1 MSGHIGQIMKFS
13 NGVRMRG
20 FLKNNSLIL
29 LLLASLFLMGADNG
43 VRGTDDRAKLLEQQK
58 QLNTKIERLKREQ
71 DYLLFQKM
79 MYVSDS
85 KYLVV
90 NIRARTGQLMYKNRI
105 LKDFH
110 FTSAGHVRR
119 LKQGA
124 LTLTRKIEKPKK
136 RNLLIFGTSL
146 VLQGKRIPAIRLQ
159 AGIPRFSLS
168 KKDFLSVFYAVE
180 AGAKAYLIL

>member
-1 MSGHIGQIMKFS
+1 MQS
-13 NGVRMRG
+13 

-29 LLLASLFLMGADNG
+29 LLVASLFLMGADN
-43 VRGTDDRAKLLEQQK
+43 RTQGTDNQAKLLEQQK
-58 QLNTKIERLKREQ
+58 RLNTKIERLKLEQ

-79 MYVSDS
+79 MCASDS
-85 KYLVV
+85 KYLVINV
-90 NIRARTGQLMYKNRI
+90 RARTGQLKYKNRI
-105 LKDFH
+105 LRDFH
-110 FTSAGHVRR
+110 FTSAGHVRM

-146 VLQGKRIPAIRLQ
+146 VLQGKRIPAIKLQ

>member
-1 MSGHIGQIMKFS
+1 MQS
-13 NGVRMRG
+13 

-29 LLLASLFLMGADNG
+29 LLVASLFLMGADNRT
-43 VRGTDDRAKLLEQQK
+43 RGTDNQAKLLEQQK
-58 QLNTKIERLKREQ
+58 RLNTKIERLKLEQ

-79 MYVSDS
+79 MCASDS
-85 KYLVV
+85 KYLVINV
-90 NIRARTGQLMYKNRI
+90 RARTGQLKYKNRI
-105 LKDFH
+105 LRDFH
-110 FTSAGHVRR
+110 FTSAGHVRM

-146 VLQGKRIPAIRLQ
+146 VLQGRRIPAIKLQ

>member
-1 MSGHIGQIMKFS
+1 MQS
-13 NGVRMRG
+13 

-29 LLLASLFLMGADNG
+29 LLVASLFLMGADKG
-43 VRGTDDRAKLLEQQK
+43 ARGTDDQANLLEQQK
-58 QLNTKIERLKREQ
+58 RLNTKIERLKLEQ

-79 MYVSDS
+79 MCASDS
-85 KYLVV
+85 RYLVINV
-90 NIRARTGQLMYKNRI
+90 RARTGQLKYKNRI
-105 LKDFH
+105 LRDFH
-110 FTSAGHVRR
+110 FTSAGHVRM

-146 VLQGKRIPAIRLQ
+146 VLQGKRIPAIKLQ